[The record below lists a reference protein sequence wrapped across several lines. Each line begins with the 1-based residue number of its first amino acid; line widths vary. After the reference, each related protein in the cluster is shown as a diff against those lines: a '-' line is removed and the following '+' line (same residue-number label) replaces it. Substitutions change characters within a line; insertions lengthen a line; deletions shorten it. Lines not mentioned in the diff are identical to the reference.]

1 MTPSAEVVAQS
12 VSRETFERLEAYV
25 DILKKWNPR
34 INIVAPSTL
43 PDVWGRHIL
52 DSLQLSGMHALDG
65 HWADFG
71 SGGGF
76 PGLVVAIA
84 GHGSDGFRMTLVE
97 SDQRKAAFLRTV
109 LREVGVSAD
118 VLVERIESL
127 NPLGADVITARA
139 LASLDQLFSY
149 SLPHSHK
156 GTVCLFHKGGNWK
169 AEVDEAEQRWQFDY
183 DFVPSR
189 TNADSVILKVRNL
202 ARD

>member
-1 MTPSAEVVAQS
+1 
-12 VSRETFERLEAYV
+12 
-25 DILKKWNPR
+25 
-34 INIVAPSTL
+34 
-43 PDVWGRHIL
+43 
-52 DSLQLSGMHALDG
+52 MHALDG

-127 NPLGADVITARA
+127 GPLGADVITARA

-149 SLPHSHK
+149 SLRHSHK